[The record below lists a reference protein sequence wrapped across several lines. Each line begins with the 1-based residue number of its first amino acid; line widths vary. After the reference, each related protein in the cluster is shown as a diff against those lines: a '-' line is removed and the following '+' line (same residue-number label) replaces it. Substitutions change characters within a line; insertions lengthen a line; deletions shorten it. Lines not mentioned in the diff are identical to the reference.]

1 MNDIGNNVVH
11 FFIFMWHSMEC
22 LYIKYSLFLFCGFSL
37 KVSVSA
43 VQTLRGQA
51 RPALLG
57 PTVPLPYMYTCSG
70 YVNFDMWVS
79 ISPIFTMGFIR
90 P

>member
-1 MNDIGNNVVH
+1 MTSVIMFCLFFFFVIPRNV
-11 FFIFMWHSMEC
+11 F
-22 LYIKYSLFLFCGFSL
+22 YIRYSLFLLGGFSL

-43 VQTLRGQA
+43 VQTGRGQA

-57 PTVPLPYMYTCSG
+57 PTVLLPYMYTCSG

>member
-1 MNDIGNNVVH
+1 MTSVIMLSIFY
-11 FFIFMWHSMEC
+11 FFCYSMEC
-22 LYIKYSLFLFCGFSL
+22 LYIKHSLFLLCGFSL

-43 VQTLRGQA
+43 AQTRRGQA

-79 ISPIFTMGFIR
+79 ISPIFTMGFIG

>member
-1 MNDIGNNVVH
+1 MLR
-11 FFIFMWHSMEC
+11 FFSFIPKCAGIRFISKTFPC
-22 LYIKYSLFLFCGFSL
+22 LPLDVKIISLLSGL
-37 KVSVSA
+37 SVSSA
-43 VQTLRGQA
+43 QTQRGQA
-51 RPALLG
+51 RPAALST
-57 PTVPLPYMYTCSG
+57 TVPLPYMYTWSG